1 MADQRFESTQEVLA
15 APLSVPEHVVTRM
28 FEGELVALNL
38 RSGVYHG
45 LNGVAARMFEVLREV
60 ATPAD
65 AVEPLAAEYG
75 QPREL
80 IEDDLARLVRE
91 LSDRGLVILGGDGG

>member
-38 RSGVYHG
+38 ESGVYHG
-45 LNGVAARMFEVLREV
+45 LNAVAARMFEAIQEV

-65 AVEPLAAEYG
+65 AVEPLAAEYH
-75 QPREL
+75 QPREQ
-80 IEDDLARLVRE
+80 IEDDLAQLVRG
-91 LSDRGLVILGGDGG
+91 LRDRGLVVVGGDGG